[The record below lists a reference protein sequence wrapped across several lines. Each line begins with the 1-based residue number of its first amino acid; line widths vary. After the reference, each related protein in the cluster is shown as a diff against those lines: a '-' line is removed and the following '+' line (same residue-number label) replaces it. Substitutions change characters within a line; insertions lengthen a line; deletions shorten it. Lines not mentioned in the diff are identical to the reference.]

1 MPAETPNVFIFP
13 RNEPGTTGHLDLVE
27 PLRALPG
34 DLRQA
39 LAQISEPEALYRP
52 APDPPDGP
60 QGWCIKEI
68 VGHLRDAAEVYHK
81 RLYMMS
87 TQTDPVLQPYD
98 QDAYALDHAYLSR
111 PLDGMLDELEEQ
123 RAQTVFLLTTLVN
136 WNWAR
141 TGQHLERGRVSIRQ
155 MVEHMVEHEGQHL
168 ADVRSLRAVAV
179 ARGT

>member
-1 MPAETPNVFIFP
+1 MALDTPNVFIFP

-34 DLRQA
+34 DLRDA
-39 LAQISEPEALYRP
+39 LAQISEAEALYRP
-52 APDPPDGP
+52 APGQPDAAP
-60 QGWCIKEI
+60 AWCIKEI
-68 VGHLRDAAEVYHK
+68 VGHLRDAAEVDHK

-87 TQTDPVLQPYD
+87 TQTDPVLQPWD
-98 QDAYALDHAYLSR
+98 QDAYARDHAYLSR
-111 PLDGMLDELEEQ
+111 PLDDMLRELEDQ

-155 MVEHMVEHEGQHL
+155 MVEHMVEHEAQHL
-168 ADVRSLRAVAV
+168 ADVRALRAAAV

>member
-1 MPAETPNVFIFP
+1 MAAETPNIFIFP

-27 PLRALPG
+27 PLRAVPG
-34 DLRQA
+34 DLRDA
-39 LAQISEPEALYRP
+39 LAQISEAEALYRP
-52 APDPPDGP
+52 AADPPE
-60 QGWCIKEI
+60 WCIKEI
-68 VGHLRDAAEVYHK
+68 IGHLRDAAEVYHK

-87 TQTDPVLQPYD
+87 TQTDPILQPYD
-98 QDAYALDHAYLSR
+98 QDAYARDHAYLSR
-111 PLDGMLDELEEQ
+111 PLDDMLRELEEQ

-168 ADVRSLRAVAV
+168 ADVRALRAA
-179 ARGT
+179 ARQA